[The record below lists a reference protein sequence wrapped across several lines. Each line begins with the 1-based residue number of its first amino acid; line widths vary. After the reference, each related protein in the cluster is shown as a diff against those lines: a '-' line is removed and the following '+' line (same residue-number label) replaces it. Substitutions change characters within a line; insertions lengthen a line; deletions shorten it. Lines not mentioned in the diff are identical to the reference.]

1 MKTKA
6 QEMAI
11 LQRTIIELGP
21 DTYLG
26 PWLKSLLDELER
38 DLRCDLF
45 PLQTL
50 AQAKA
55 ESHALLEQT
64 RTVCA
69 ELKTATAQECD
80 ALRTKTAAH
89 CHRLQERCASELYSA
104 IRALNQ

>member
-11 LQRTIIELGP
+11 LQRTITELGP

-26 PWLKSLLDELER
+26 PWLKSLLAELER

-45 PLQTL
+45 PMQTL

-64 RTVCA
+64 RTTCT
-69 ELKTATAQECD
+69 ELKTATTQECD

-89 CHRLQERCASELYSA
+89 CTRLQERCASELYSA

>member
-11 LQRTIIELGP
+11 LQRTITELGP

-26 PWLKSLLDELER
+26 PWLKSLLAELER

-55 ESHALLEQT
+55 ESNTLLEQARAT
-64 RTVCA
+64 CI
-69 ELKTATAQECD
+69 ELKTATAQECA

-89 CHRLQERCASELYSA
+89 CDRLQERCASELYAA
-104 IRALNQ
+104 IREVSR

>member
-1 MKTKA
+1 
-6 QEMAI
+6 MAI
-11 LQRTIIELGP
+11 LQRTITELGP

-55 ESHALLEQT
+55 ESHALLEQARAT
-64 RTVCA
+64 CT
-69 ELKTATAQECD
+69 ELKTATAQECES
-80 ALRTKTAAH
+80 LRTKTAAH
-89 CHRLQERCASELYSA
+89 CTRLQDRCTSELYAA
-104 IRALNQ
+104 IRTLNR

>member
-11 LQRTIIELGP
+11 LQRTITELGP

-26 PWLKSLLDELER
+26 PWLKSLLAELER

-45 PLQTL
+45 PMQTL

-55 ESHALLEQT
+55 ESHALLEQP
-64 RTVCA
+64 RTTCT
-69 ELKTATAQECD
+69 ELKTTTAQECD

-89 CHRLQERCASELYSA
+89 CTRLQERCASELYSA